1 MVVYGWAEDLVQAE
15 SVMLRGQG
23 LVAQERQDTIT
34 IEIDRIIHA
43 KLNR

>member
-15 SVMLRGQG
+15 SVVLRGQG
-23 LVAQERQDTIT
+23 LVAQKRQGTIT
-34 IEIDRIIHA
+34 IEFDRIIHA